1 MNVDSAKSQ
10 LAHAQDHIED
20 VLFVINIEKPKDEEL
35 RATLVCLFLNLQALI
50 QTQDGLISGSRAMRF
65 FELSRSRSRRGVD
78 LFQGEVQGLL

>member
-20 VLFVINIEKPKDEEL
+20 VLFVINIEKPLKPKDEEL

-50 QTQDGLISGSRAMRF
+50 QTQDGLYFRKQSNVF
-65 FELSRSRSRRGVD
+65 FWSCPD
-78 LFQGEVQGLL
+78 LDPDEGWTYFRE

>member
-20 VLFVINIEKPKDEEL
+20 VLFVINIEKPKYEEL

-50 QTQDGLISGSRAMRF
+50 QTQDGLYFREQSNVGSF
-65 FELSRSRSRRGVD
+65 
-78 LFQGEVQGLL
+78 

>member
-20 VLFVINIEKPKDEEL
+20 VLFVINIEKPLKPKDEEL

-65 FELSRSRSRRGVD
+65 FWSCPNLDPDEGWTYFR
-78 LFQGEVQGLL
+78 E